1 MSSLENDCSWDFGSS
16 FLVKSS
22 RPLNLDLVEI
32 NIEGDAG
39 ITLSL
44 QNTHKWNQ
52 VLKKVIKSLTQ
63 IWMEYWNFN

>member
-44 QNTHKWNQ
+44 QNTHSETKC
-52 VLKKVIKSLTQ
+52 
-63 IWMEYWNFN
+63 